1 MWEEYVEACFKILS
15 RHLHLEIEGEKS
27 LIRDILPDIS
37 PSPTHTL
44 DSALCFRSSCQ
55 LLYPSSLSSYHRGK
69 IEIPLCGRRHLNC
82 VFLPSPLPGGRTETS
97 IVKDHT
103 LRQGPEQL
111 AEIETRYVR
120 IKNQEF
126 QPRHSAFSYH
136 YFCVIYAVCS
146 SNS

>member
-1 MWEEYVEACFKILS
+1 MLFLGLHNDAFINFQRFYSVEWDMMGAFMNCEVEKMWEEYVEACFKILS

-103 LRQGPEQL
+103 WRLKPQ
-111 AEIETRYVR
+111 
-120 IKNQEF
+120 
-126 QPRHSAFSYH
+126 
-136 YFCVIYAVCS
+136 AVY
-146 SNS
+146 